1 MRVAYLINRYPAASH
16 SFIRREIEA
25 VEAQGIAVVRFSI
38 RPVNTEQLPD
48 KRDQA
53 ELAKTTSLLG
63 LGALPLVVSGLA
75 RVISAPAVSL
85 KGLKVAFSKCD
96 WKPLEIIRRTAYF
109 LEAALLVTRLR
120 NEGIQ
125 HMHAH
130 FGTNSATVAR
140 IASILSGI
148 PYSFTVHGPDEFD
161 APDGLDLAGKVR
173 DCAFCVAI
181 SSFGRSQ
188 LMRWSAFG
196 DWHKIRVVRCGVD
209 SGFLDGEALTQP
221 PAAPYLCSIAR
232 LSAQKGLPLL
242 IEAATELK
250 RRGHSFRLTL
260 VGDGEMRSEIE
271 AMIAARK
278 LEQYVILAGLANSK
292 TVIAHLQQA
301 RAMVLPSFAEGLPV
315 VIMEALALGRPVI
328 VSAIAGTPELVTG
341 DCGWLVPAGS
351 VDGLVD
357 AMEDALEALPEQ
369 LSAMGQNGRERVLTS
384 HNAAENGR
392 ELAALFLE
400 VQQS

>member
-1 MRVAYLINRYPAASH
+1 MRIAYLINRYPAASH

-25 VEAQGIAVVRFSI
+25 VEAQGIAIVRFSI
-38 RPVNTEQLPD
+38 RPVNSRQLPD
-48 KRDQA
+48 ERDQG
-53 ELAKTTSLLG
+53 ELGKTTSLLG
-63 LGALPLVVSGLA
+63 IGALPLLASGLA
-75 RVISAPAVSL
+75 RVISGPIVSL
-85 KGLKVAFSKCD
+85 RGLKVAFTKGD
-96 WKPLEIIRRTAYF
+96 WKPLEIIRRAAYF
-109 LEAALLVTRLR
+109 LEAALLAKQVRHL
-120 NEGIQ
+120 GIQ
-125 HMHAH
+125 HIHAH

-161 APDGLDLAGKVR
+161 NPDRLDLAGKVR

-196 DWHKIRVVRCGVD
+196 DWQKIQVVRCGVD
-209 SGFLDGEALTQP
+209 SGYLDREALTEP
-221 PAAPYLCSIAR
+221 PSAPFLCSIAR

-242 IEAATELK
+242 LEAANELK
-250 RRGHSFRLTL
+250 RRGRSFRLTL
-260 VGDGEMRSEIE
+260 VGEGEMRSEIE
-271 AMIAARK
+271 AMIAARG
-278 LEQYVILAGLANSK
+278 LEQDVVLAGLADTK
-292 TVIAHLQQA
+292 AVIDHLRQA

-315 VIMEALALGRPVI
+315 VIMEALALGRPVV
-328 VSAIAGTPELVTG
+328 VSAIAGTPELVTP

-357 AMEDALEALPEQ
+357 AMENALEVPPEQ
-369 LSAMGQNGRERVLTS
+369 LAAMGRNGRERVLKD

-392 ELAALFLE
+392 ELAALFLQ
-400 VQQS
+400 VKQS